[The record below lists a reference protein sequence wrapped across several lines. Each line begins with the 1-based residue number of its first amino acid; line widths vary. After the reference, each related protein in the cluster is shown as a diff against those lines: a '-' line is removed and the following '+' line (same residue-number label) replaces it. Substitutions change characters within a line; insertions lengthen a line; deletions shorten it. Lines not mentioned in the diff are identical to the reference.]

1 MLYLLF
7 EHWDQMSVFN
17 LLRYIAIRAS
27 SAIASALVLVFF
39 VSQIIS
45 QMHPNRRRGPPVQAE
60 GTSLPV
66 VSRINTRS
74 TDVIVLLSV
83 VTVSTFWANPRN
95 PHLWIMIGAA
105 TGFGLIGFHGD
116 IIQTMQQSH
125 NRFARRA
132 RILAETIIAVAVWIG
147 IVQIGQEPFAHSP
160 LSAKSPVVSAIIS
173 LVLSTVLVI
182 GTANAV
188 KLITNGDRLAIIAV
202 MVAAVVLGLTA
213 YMAGNAGLT
222 NHLQLRYVSGTGE
235 MAIPC
240 AAIVGVCLG
249 LLWFKATSSPAL
261 MGDMGTAAIGAAFAT
276 VALAIL

>member
-83 VTVSTFWANPRN
+83 VTVSTFWANLRN

-116 IIQTMQQSH
+116 IVRNMRTGL
-125 NRFARRA
+125 NRFARRP
-132 RILAETIIAVAVWIG
+132 RRRAEIIMGGAACVAIAQSG
-147 IVQIGQEPFAHSP
+147 HELLAHSP
-160 LSAKSPVVSAIIS
+160 L
-173 LVLSTVLVI
+173 
-182 GTANAV
+182 
-188 KLITNGDRLAIIAV
+188 
-202 MVAAVVLGLTA
+202 
-213 YMAGNAGLT
+213 
-222 NHLQLRYVSGTGE
+222 
-235 MAIPC
+235 
-240 AAIVGVCLG
+240 
-249 LLWFKATSSPAL
+249 PAE
-261 MGDMGTAAIGAAFAT
+261 
-276 VALAIL
+276 